1 MLTDSHCHL
10 GSDEV
15 FADIDAVMQRA
26 AQAGVKYMLNAGGKF
41 DELPRQLKICEN
53 YCNVFTVT
61 GVHPH
66 DAAAYENVTTEDVLK
81 NTLLPQV
88 VAIGECG
95 LDYFYD
101 FSPKDEQI
109 KVLKKMVAAAQQSG
123 LPIIIHSREAEDDTA
138 EILTSAYKQKPFT
151 GVLHCYS
158 SAWKLAKALLDIG
171 FYVSASGIITFKN
184 SGELRA
190 SFAKVPEERLLLET
204 DSPYLAPV
212 PLRGKMNEPSFIV
225 RTAECLAKIKGLD
238 LNDIS
243 AITTNNFFKLFA
255 KAQRG

>member
-1 MLTDSHCHL
+1 M
-10 GSDEV
+10 
-15 FADIDAVMQRA
+15 
-26 AQAGVKYMLNAGGKF
+26 
-41 DELPRQLKICEN
+41 
-53 YCNVFTVT
+53 TVT

-66 DAAAYENVTTEDVLK
+66 DAAAYKNVTTEEVLK

-109 KVLKKMVAAAQQSG
+109 KVLKKMIAAAQQSG

-138 EILTSAYKQKPFT
+138 EILITAYKQKAFT

-158 SAWKLAKALLDIG
+158 SAWELASSLLDIG

-204 DSPYLAPV
+204 DSPYLAPI
-212 PLRGKMNEPSFIV
+212 PLRGKMNEPSFMV
-225 RTAECLAKIKGLD
+225 HTAKCLATIKGLD